1 MKLSNKRDFWRVLF
15 YKMDNLGLLLYN
27 MGNWVVFSHKKNILV
42 EVRKAAMAKV
52 FSEAKNISREVMMTD
67 LGEVFSELGNIMN
80 AVIKGSM
87 QGSSCSRRTIGVL
100 LQGFRRISWWVGWK
114 TSFQGRGVD
123 NGHASSG
130 LVLVDE
136 GGNIIEPQSGVG
148 QLYEGTTAVIQ
159 HEAVAHLDDADGQAA
174 GAGGGELQLGGGRPN
189 GQEAELGRQ
198 AETAVHHV
206 LLGVIKVYLM
216 MSLYSLVLVD
226 QGYSAG
232 WWCSTASKM

>member
-1 MKLSNKRDFWRVLF
+1 
-15 YKMDNLGLLLYN
+15 MDNLGLLLYN
-27 MGNWVVFSHKKNILV
+27 MGNLLVFLHSKNILV

-123 NGHASSG
+123 MPPVA
-130 LVLVDE
+130 LYMWMR
-136 GGNIIEPQSGVG
+136 EPQSGVG

-174 GAGGGELQLGGGRPN
+174 GAGGGELQLGGRRPN
-189 GQEAELGRQ
+189 GQGAW
-198 AETAVHHV
+198 
-206 LLGVIKVYLM
+206 K
-216 MSLYSLVLVD
+216 
-226 QGYSAG
+226 
-232 WWCSTASKM
+232 AS